1 MIIQGLISKKSS
13 KQKKKVHFFGLLSFG
28 PQMGGPLTKSID
40 LEDVYMYVFD
50 ISRVQFYFIAFFSFL
65 F

>member
-1 MIIQGLISKKSS
+1 M
-13 KQKKKVHFFGLLSFG
+13 HFFGLLSFG